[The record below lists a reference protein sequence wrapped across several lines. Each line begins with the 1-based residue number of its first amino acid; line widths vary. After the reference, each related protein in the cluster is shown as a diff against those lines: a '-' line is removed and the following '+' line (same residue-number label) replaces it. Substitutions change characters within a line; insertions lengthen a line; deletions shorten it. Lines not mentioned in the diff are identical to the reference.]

1 VEGEEMW
8 PISEKPRPVA
18 PGYVKMHGRP
28 TKNAR
33 RREEHENPK
42 SSTKM
47 SKHGNTIVSSMCHNS
62 GHNKS
67 SCLKNPERGKKKNA
81 HLIKTTKKRKST
93 EVLNMI
99 LHAFISF

>member
-1 VEGEEMW
+1 M
-8 PISEKPRPVA
+8 PR
-18 PGYVKMHGRP
+18 RP
-28 TKNAR
+28 KNNAT
-33 RREEHENPK
+33 RREEHEKPK

-47 SKHGNTIVSSMCHNS
+47 SKHGTTIVCSMCHNS